1 MKKAIECKLKTTG
14 IVWTFEKDVV
24 CKLLSR
30 NLSVMNIK
38 YRRAHA

>member
-14 IVWTFEKDVV
+14 ILSG
-24 CKLLSR
+24 LLKRTSCVNYR
-30 NLSVMNIK
+30 AEYVMNIK